1 MSTLAER
8 LKPFIASYQQQL
20 PQWTAD
26 ELYKWRAVQAFQE
39 NWDLDAS
46 DFPAMLRRS
55 LAETGNLLTSVQ
67 YFARLMVERFA
78 DQLPEEVRGAFEQL
92 YDESQP
98 LAERLPRFKAA
109 AEDWRE
115 RFEGAPAA
123 SHYQDERA
131 MLVYLT
137 LRYPDRYYLFKPM
150 MYQRF
155 AALVDMPVD
164 KRQRAKI
171 ERVVGYIELADQV
184 RDVLAQDSALIA
196 AHQARLPANVYSD
209 EALHLLTQDFIYCTV
224 RAANAATQGNSQS
237 GELLPTPAA
246 DGNDEDEA
254 LADSEQPHEQPWAW
268 AIGAGEGGYLWDDWK
283 SSGEMT
289 IGWDDLG
296 DLRNYDSKE
305 AIRQALLAETTN
317 GSTRK
322 NDALACWQ
330 FCQDIRP
337 GDYVVAKRGRTRVLG
352 VGRVMG
358 EYEYQPNRNDF
369 QHVRRVKWLLE
380 GNWER
385 TADAGLPTK
394 TLTEVTYYK
403 RFIGPVLAELE
414 NPAQL
419 RRIETVSVEPIG
431 KDKEKLVIPPKPA
444 RPAYTFAEASA
455 DLFMP
460 EEELAGLLSSL
471 QRKKNLILQGP
482 PGVGKSFVA
491 RRLAYLL
498 LGEEDADRVEM
509 VQFHPSYSYEDFIMG
524 YRATEKGGFEREAGV
539 FLKFVRDVALANPK
553 QPHVF
558 IIDELNR
565 ANLGKV
571 LGECMLLLESDKRGP
586 AHKVRLPYGNEF
598 MYLPD
603 NLYVIGTMNT
613 ADRSLALVDFA
624 LRRRFAFKRLKP
636 ELGKR
641 FYDYLTQRKGIAPAF
656 VEQLVAAVNRVNTK
670 IEQDHGLGVDFL
682 IGHSYYSEGP
692 QEQETATAWYARV
705 LEDEIGPQL
714 EEYWIEAPAQ
724 ATAARQLMSL
734 GAAAVAHTA
743 DE

>member
-1 MSTLAER
+1 MPTLAER
-8 LKPFIASYQQQL
+8 LTPLIASYQQQL
-20 PQWTAD
+20 PQWSVA

-39 NWDLDAS
+39 NWDIDAP

-67 YFARLMVERFA
+67 YFARLMIEQFA
-78 DQLPEEVRGAFEQL
+78 GQFPEEVRAAFEQL

-98 LAERLPRFKAA
+98 LTERLPRFKAA

-115 RFEGAPAA
+115 RYEGKPAG

-137 LRYPDRYYLFKPM
+137 LRYPDQYYLFKPM

-155 AALVDMPVD
+155 AALVEVAVD
-164 KRQRAKI
+164 KRQRAKL
-171 ERVVGYIELADQV
+171 ERVAGYIELANQV
-184 RDVLAQDSALIA
+184 RDVLAQDSALVT
-196 AHQARLPANVYSD
+196 AHHARLPASVYPD

-224 RAANAATQGNSQS
+224 QAAKAAAQS
-237 GELLPTPAA
+237 GGQGSELPLEPVTS
-246 DGNDEDEA
+246 NDDDNDDASE
-254 LADSEQPHEQPWAW
+254 SEQPHEQPLAW

-283 SSGEMT
+283 ANGEMS

-305 AIRQALLAETTN
+305 AIRQELLEETTN

-337 GDYVVAKRGRTRVLG
+337 GDYVVAKRGRTRILG
-352 VGRVMG
+352 VGRVVG
-358 EYEYQPNRNDF
+358 EYEYQPDRDDF
-369 QHVRRVKWLLE
+369 HHVRRVKWLLE
-380 GNWER
+380 GSWER

-403 RFIGPVLAELE
+403 TFLTPVLAELE

-419 RRIETVSVEPIG
+419 RRIEVVLVRPDEKA
-431 KDKEKLVIPPKPA
+431 KDKPELQPKPV
-444 RPAYTFAEASA
+444 RPAYTFADAAA

-460 EEELAGLLSSL
+460 EAELAGLLTSL

-482 PGVGKSFVA
+482 PGVGKSFVV

-539 FLKFVRDVALANPK
+539 FLKFVRDVALANPR

-586 AHKVRLPYGNEF
+586 AHKVRLPYGDEF

-636 ELGKR
+636 ELGER
-641 FYDYLTQRKGIAPAF
+641 FHAHLTQRKGIAPVF
-656 VEQLVAAVNRVNTK
+656 VEQLVAAVSRVNAK
-670 IEQDHGLGVDFL
+670 IEQAHSLGTDFL

-692 QEQETATAWYARV
+692 QEQETAQTWYARV

-714 EEYWIEAPAQ
+714 EEYWIEAPDQ
-724 ATAARQLMSL
+724 AITARQLMSL
-734 GAAAVAHTA
+734 EAAIEVDEA

>member
-1 MSTLAER
+1 MPTLAER
-8 LKPFIASYQQQL
+8 LIPLTAAYQQQL
-20 PQWTAD
+20 PHWSAA

-39 NWDLDAS
+39 NWDLDAP
-46 DFPAMLRRS
+46 DFPAMLRQS
-55 LAETGNLLTSVQ
+55 LAETGNLLTSTQ
-67 YFARLMVERFA
+67 YFARLMIERFA
-78 DQLPEEVRGAFEQL
+78 DQLPEEVRAAFGQL
-92 YDESQP
+92 YDEGQP

-150 MYQRF
+150 MYQHF
-155 AALVDMPVD
+155 AALVAVPVD
-164 KRQRAKI
+164 KRQQARL
-171 ERVVGYIELADQV
+171 ERVAGYLELADQV
-184 RDVLAQDSALIA
+184 RDVLAQDSALVA
-196 AHQARLPANVYSD
+196 AHHARLPANVYPD

-224 RAANAATQGNSQS
+224 QAAKAAA
-237 GELLPTPAA
+237 PAGDAGGGVAPEPA
-246 DGNDEDEA
+246 DSPDEDEEA
-254 LADSEQPHEQPWAW
+254 AESEQPHAQPLAW
-268 AIGAGEGGYLWDDWK
+268 AIGAGEGGYLWDDWRA
-283 SSGEMT
+283 SGEMS

-296 DLRNYDSKE
+296 DLRDYDSKE
-305 AIRQALLAETTN
+305 AIRQALLADTTN
-317 GSTRK
+317 ESSRK

-330 FCQDIRP
+330 FYQDIRP
-337 GDYVVAKRGRTRVLG
+337 GDYVVAKRGRTRILG
-352 VGRVMG
+352 VGRVVG
-358 EYEYQPNRNDF
+358 EYEFQPDRNDF
-369 QHVRRVKWLLE
+369 YHVRRVKWLLE

-394 TLTEVTYYK
+394 TLTEVTHYK
-403 RFIGPVLAELE
+403 TFINPVLAELE

-419 RRIETVSVEPIG
+419 RRMESAPVKSEE
-431 KDKEKLVIPPKPA
+431 KDAKKPAPQPQPA
-444 RPAYTFAEASA
+444 RPAYTFADAAA

-460 EEELAGLLSSL
+460 EAELAGLLTSL

-482 PGVGKSFVA
+482 PGVGKSFVT

-524 YRATEKGGFEREAGV
+524 YRATEQGGFEREAGV

-586 AHKVRLPYGNEF
+586 AYKVRLPYGNEF

-636 ELGKR
+636 ELGER
-641 FYDYLTQRKGIAPAF
+641 FQAHLTQRKGVAMAF
-656 VEQLVAAVNRVNTK
+656 VAQLVAAVGRVNAK
-670 IEQDHGLGVDFL
+670 IAQDHGLGADFL

-692 QEQETATAWYARV
+692 QESETSQAWYERV
-705 LEDEIGPQL
+705 LADEIGPQL

-724 ATAARQLMSL
+724 AAATQRLMGL
-734 GAAAVAHTA
+734 EAASAA
-743 DE
+743 DEADA

>member
-1 MSTLAER
+1 MPFNSTLVDR
-8 LKPFIASYQQQL
+8 LTPLISNYKQHL
-20 PQWTAD
+20 PEWTRD
-26 ELYKWRAVQAFQE
+26 ELYKWRAVHVFQE
-39 NWDLDAS
+39 NWDLEAP

-55 LAETGNLLTSVQ
+55 LAETGNLLSSAQ
-67 YFARLMVERFA
+67 YFAKRMIERFA
-78 DQLPEEVRGAFEQL
+78 EQLPEEVRVAFSQL
-92 YDESQP
+92 FDESQP

-115 RFEGAPAA
+115 RFEGPPAN

-137 LRYPDRYYLFKPM
+137 LRYPDWYYLFKPM
-150 MYQRF
+150 MYQDF
-155 AALVDMPVD
+155 AELVGAAVD

-171 ERVVGYIELADQV
+171 ERVLGYIELANQV
-184 RDVLAQDSALIA
+184 RDVLGQDDALVA
-196 AHQARLPANVYSD
+196 AHHARLPADVYPD
-209 EALHLLTQDFIYCTV
+209 AALHLLTQDFIYCTV
-224 RAANAATQGNSQS
+224 RAAKATAQAEQPNGVGPATLDDDDNA
-237 GELLPTPAA
+237 
-246 DGNDEDEA
+246 DEK
-254 LADSEQPHEQPWAW
+254 EQPHEQPLAW
-268 AIGAGEGGYLWDDWK
+268 AIGAGEGGYLWNDWK
-283 SSGEMT
+283 DNGEMS

-296 DLRNYDSKE
+296 DLRNYNTKE
-305 AIRQALLAETTN
+305 AIRQELLEETTN

-330 FCQDIRP
+330 FYQDIRP

-352 VGRVMG
+352 VGRVVG
-358 EYEYQPNRNDF
+358 EYEFQPDRSNF
-369 QHVRRVKWLLE
+369 QHIRRVKWLLE
-380 GNWER
+380 GSWER

-394 TLTEVTYYK
+394 TLTEVTHYK
-403 RFIGPVLAELE
+403 TFIKPVLAELE
-414 NPAQL
+414 TPAQL
-419 RRIETVSVEPIG
+419 RRIELIPIKTG
-431 KDKEKLVIPPKPA
+431 GEAKKKPDNLDKPA
-444 RPAYTFAEASA
+444 RPAYTFADAAA

-460 EEELAGLLSSL
+460 EEALAGLLSSL

-524 YRATEKGGFEREAGV
+524 YRATEKGGFAREAGV
-539 FLKFVRDVALANPK
+539 FLKFVRDVALANPD

-571 LGECMLLLESDKRGP
+571 LGEGMLLLESDKRGP
-586 AHKVRLPYGNEF
+586 AHKVRLPYGDEF
-598 MYLPD
+598 MFLPD

-624 LRRRFAFKRLKP
+624 LRRRFAFKRLHP
-636 ELGKR
+636 ELGMR
-641 FYDYLTQRKGIAPAF
+641 FVNHLRQKHSVDAEVVT
-656 VEQLVAAVNRVNTK
+656 QLVAALNRLNTK
-670 IEQDHGLGVDFL
+670 IEQDRTLGLDFL

-692 QEQETATAWYARV
+692 QEQETAQQWLARV
-705 LEDEIGPQL
+705 LEDEIEPQL
-714 EEYWIEAPAQ
+714 QEYWIETPAQ
-724 ATAARQLMSL
+724 ASAAVRLMRL
-734 GAAAVAHTA
+734 DGAALVSEA